1 MQEENRAPASYPRGP
16 LDRRP
21 PLWPSCGRPSRTLN
35 LSRFSILE
43 NLSQKQGELWQ
54 KSKRQASQAGDGV
67 QSTHKRHGGIR
78 TNITRA
84 ACRSPLRSCPA
95 PKCSSL
101 RLIPQALPHTLPRP
115 SPPPS
120 NPPTS
125 AKPLLR
131 GRKWTLKEDVLV
143 AFSQFAIVV
152 SMNGASLLI
161 SLIRVRERKPSRR
174 SFLKG
179 PKVD

>member
-43 NLSQKQGELWQ
+43 NLSQKQGELQQ
-54 KSKRQASQAGDGV
+54 KSKRQASQAWDGV
-67 QSTHKRHGGIR
+67 RSAHKRYGGIR

-84 ACRSPLRSCPA
+84 VCRSPLRSCPV
-95 PKCSSL
+95 PKRFSL
-101 RLIPQALPHTLPRP
+101 RLIPQAQSHILPLP